1 MNGQGYARCRGR
13 TKVKDRP
20 KYRVRVQTSL
30 LGTEQPK
37 EGGRTRRANATKCY
51 QLCEKDQDK
60 YSGGLRSTESR
71 PVVRSNGELLLGQV
85 SEHPITG
92 RGRARVV
99 REERDLAH
107 FGAVLV
113 ELDLYRERTRGENS
127 G

>member
-1 MNGQGYARCRGR
+1 M
-13 TKVKDRP
+13 
-20 KYRVRVQTSL
+20 
-30 LGTEQPK
+30 
-37 EGGRTRRANATKCY
+37 RRNAISCANDERINEK
-51 QLCEKDQDK
+51 EKDQDK